1 MGLIKLDFLVAA
13 PVEHVWNLGLQ
24 AEKIPEWQFDVV
36 AVKGISGPI
45 DHKGTK
51 YILVYKKAGIL
62 LNSPV
67 EVSRFE
73 PENLTIETTGQ
84 TPLGGHFKSC
94 TTMRAINEQTTRV
107 DWAMVYKLPGWIFG
121 VLMDRLLFEW
131 AFKKTVQKYNKRFKM
146 LAEKTFSQNDN
157 SQVKRYTKEMDITS
171 DETKANY

>member
-1 MGLIKLDFLVAA
+1 MGFIKLDFLVDA
-13 PVEHVWNLGLQ
+13 PVEHVWNFGLQ

-73 PENLTIETTGQ
+73 PENLTVETTGK
-84 TPLGGHFKSC
+84 TPLGGYFKSC
-94 TTMRAINEQTTRV
+94 TVMRAINEQTTHV
-107 DWAMVYKLPGWIFG
+107 DWVMDYKLPGWIFG

-131 AFKKTVQKYNKRFKM
+131 AFRKTVQKYNKKFKM
-146 LAEKTFSQNDN
+146 LAEKTFSGDF
-157 SQVKRYTKEMDITS
+157 S
-171 DETKANY
+171 

>member
-131 AFKKTVQKYNKRFKM
+131 AFKKLSKNITRDSRCLRKKHFLKM
-146 LAEKTFSQNDN
+146 IIA
-157 SQVKRYTKEMDITS
+157 R
-171 DETKANY
+171 

>member
-1 MGLIKLDFLVAA
+1 MGFIKLDFLVDA

-24 AEKIPEWQFDVV
+24 AQKIPEWQFDVI

-84 TPLGGHFKSC
+84 TPLGGYFKSC
-94 TTMRAINEQTTRV
+94 TTMWAINEQTTHV
-107 DWAMVYKLPGWIFG
+107 DWVMDYKLPGWIFG

-131 AFKKTVQKYNKRFKM
+131 AFRKTVQKYNKKFKM

-157 SQVKRYTKEMDITS
+157 SSV
-171 DETKANY
+171 

>member
-1 MGLIKLDFLVAA
+1 MGFIKLDFLVDA
-13 PVEHVWNLGLQ
+13 PVKHVWNLGLQ
-24 AEKIPEWQFDVV
+24 AEKIPEWQFDVI

-84 TPLGGHFKSC
+84 TPLGGYFKSC
-94 TTMRAINEQTTRV
+94 TTMLAINEQTTHV
-107 DWAMVYKLPGWIFG
+107 DWVMDYKLPGWIFG

-131 AFKKTVQKYNKRFKM
+131 AFIKTVQKYNKRFRM
-146 LAEKTFSQNDN
+146 LAEETFSQNDN
-157 SQVKRYTKEMDITS
+157 SFV
-171 DETKANY
+171 